1 MLEGEMRH
9 NPILILLCGLSFAG
23 KTTLAKALAQQLG
36 WRYISL
42 DAINTER
49 NVGLDGQAIPVEQ
62 WEQTYAEA
70 YRRVAETLRDR
81 RSVIYDETNF
91 ARHQRDALRVIAA
104 GCSTTTYVVYVA
116 TSAEEARRRWQ
127 RNRMTQQRGDVRDDD
142 FAYVIQHFEP
152 PGDDEATIVCDARH
166 SLEEWIEQVINRAIA
181 GVSDPEILP

>member
-1 MLEGEMRH
+1 MPSEPTL
-9 NPILILLCGLSFAG
+9 LLLCGLSFAG
-23 KTTLAKALAQQLG
+23 KSTLAKALAQRLG

-49 NVGLDGQAIPVEQ
+49 GIGLDGEAIPVEQ

-70 YRRVAETLRDR
+70 YRRVEETLCDR

-91 ARHQRDALRVIAA
+91 ARHQRDALRAIAA
-104 GCSTTTYVVYVA
+104 GCNATTYVVYVA
-116 TSAEEARRRWQ
+116 TSTEEARRRWQ

-152 PGDDEATIVCDARH
+152 PSDDEATIVYDPGH
-166 SLEEWIEQVINRAIA
+166 SLEEWIEQVVNRVIA
-181 GVSDPEILP
+181 GVRALETLS

>member
-1 MLEGEMRH
+1 MRLS
-9 NPILILLCGLSFAG
+9 PILILLCGLSFAG

-49 NVGLDGQAIPVEQ
+49 GVGLDGQAIPVEQ

-70 YRRVAETLRDR
+70 YRRVAETLRDQ

-91 ARHQRDALRVIAA
+91 ARRQRDALRGIAA
-104 GCSTTTYVVYVA
+104 GCNATTVVVYVA

-152 PGDDEATIVCDARH
+152 PGDDEATIVCDPQH
-166 SLEEWIEQVINRAIA
+166 SLEEWIEQITSHVAASVRD
-181 GVSDPEILP
+181 VVP